1 MFTYYFQGLGLVFDE
16 NEETILELLHLVVL
30 FSVVGISKDSD
41 EMNAMCLCYDSI
53 CSVERRRRH

>member
-1 MFTYYFQGLGLVFDE
+1 MFDE

-53 CSVERRRRH
+53 CSVERRRRR